1 MKNLFN
7 IQYTKK
13 FPFIKVS
20 KKDFFAIFMIASAMG
35 FLAFIYET
43 LLDLLITNNLYDRG
57 FLIGPFIP
65 LYFFITFFVL
75 LIFKT
80 PKPNFWGF
88 IKCFLFASIGISTIE
103 FIVGNLCELVFG
115 AVLWNYEGFMPL
127 SYKYVS
133 LTVALIW
140 GAIGTFLVMIVFPFL
155 KNKVDIIKSKYH
167 KIFYIIFTTI
177 LVTDFIA
184 SCILV
189 IINKGYKELYIY
201 EGNLLSTIIIT
212 GATLIFLIVCLIF
225 LLAME
230 PEYRICGDDID
241 KYKTKYPFVLVHG
254 MILKDFKLFKSF
266 RKIRDILEENGV
278 IVYASNQDGIGRVP
292 TNAKQLK
299 EEILMILEKENVDKV
314 NIIAHSKGGL
324 DSRFMI
330 SKLKM
335 DDKVASLTTLSTPHH
350 GSKLAERLLK
360 LPKFIRYPV
369 EFFVNTFYKLCKDKE
384 PDIIGLGTQL
394 TKKNMKEFNEY
405 VTNSPKVYYQSFSS
419 NIKNKD
425 IFISKIPDEILTYIE
440 NDHTDGIVSVSS
452 AMWGDY
458 KGNKSFDHIEMV
470 GVYGNKKKLFKV
482 ALWYLDIIED
492 LKKKGF

>member
-88 IKCFLFASIGISTIE
+88 IKCFLFASIGISAIE
-103 FIVGNLCELVFG
+103 FVVGNLCELVFD
-115 AVLWNYEGFMPL
+115 AVLWSYEGFMPL

-212 GATLIFLIVCLIF
+212 GATFIFLIVCLIF

-241 KYKTKYPFVLVHG
+241 NYKTKYPFVLVHG
-254 MILKDFKLFKSF
+254 MILKDFTL
-266 RKIRDILEENGV
+266 RRT
-278 IVYASNQDGIGRVP
+278 YY
-292 TNAKQLK
+292 
-299 EEILMILEKENVDKV
+299 EK
-314 NIIAHSKGGL
+314 
-324 DSRFMI
+324 
-330 SKLKM
+330 
-335 DDKVASLTTLSTPHH
+335 
-350 GSKLAERLLK
+350 
-360 LPKFIRYPV
+360 
-369 EFFVNTFYKLCKDKE
+369 
-384 PDIIGLGTQL
+384 
-394 TKKNMKEFNEY
+394 
-405 VTNSPKVYYQSFSS
+405 
-419 NIKNKD
+419 
-425 IFISKIPDEILTYIE
+425 
-440 NDHTDGIVSVSS
+440 
-452 AMWGDY
+452 
-458 KGNKSFDHIEMV
+458 
-470 GVYGNKKKLFKV
+470 
-482 ALWYLDIIED
+482 
-492 LKKKGF
+492 